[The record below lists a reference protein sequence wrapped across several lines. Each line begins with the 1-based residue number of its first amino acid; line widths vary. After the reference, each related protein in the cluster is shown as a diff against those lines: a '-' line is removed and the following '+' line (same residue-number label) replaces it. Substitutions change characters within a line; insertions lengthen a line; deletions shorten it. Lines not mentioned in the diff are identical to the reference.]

1 MKNYRFLVVFLILLT
16 GQSIDQLQAAT
27 NNSQQ
32 IESHQKEEAALNNL
46 KAVVAQKDP
55 ATLLKVLD
63 DTVIKI
69 AQDYSDAF
77 HKELANIVS
86 QEQSQQTTAQSKTTQ
101 TLLDLGNFIK
111 KIQNICIFKNCFKII
126 IGSPSKCIAYRH
138 QFKPINT
145 HVDWFIIKKIS

>member
-1 MKNYRFLVVFLILLT
+1 MKNYRFIVVFLILLT

-27 NNSQQ
+27 NNLQQ
-32 IESHQKEEAALNNL
+32 IELHKKEEAVLNNL

-101 TLLDLGNFIK
+101 TLLILENFIK
-111 KIQNICIFKNCFKII
+111 KIHEILIELLNNQQPEVTMFYNKLKQIEQD
-126 IGSPSKCIAYRH
+126 AARALL
-138 QFKPINT
+138 
-145 HVDWFIIKKIS
+145 ISFTRKQGW